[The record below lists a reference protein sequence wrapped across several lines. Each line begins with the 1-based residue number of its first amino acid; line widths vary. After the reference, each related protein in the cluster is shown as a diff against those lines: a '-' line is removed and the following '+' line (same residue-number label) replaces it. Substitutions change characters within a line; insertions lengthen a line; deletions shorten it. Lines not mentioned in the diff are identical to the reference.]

1 MSNALGSLP
10 TQLQAGDTWSWTEAD
25 AAYPGPAWSLGY
37 VLLGDQQ
44 RVSIAGMWSVEGAC
58 HAFDMSAAQS
68 VLIAPGAYAW
78 TEFATHTDQRRITLA
93 TGQVTILPDWAT
105 APVVAR
111 THARKMLA
119 AIDACL
125 EGRASEGDL
134 DLVATAV
141 GTSGGTRS
149 SQFDL
154 GQLIA
159 TRRYYA
165 TLVAGENALDQR
177 AAGIRA
183 GQVQV
188 VFA

>member
-10 TQLQAGDTWSWTEAD
+10 PQLQAGDTWSWTEAS
-25 AAYPGPAWSLGY
+25 ATYPGPAWSLSY
-37 VLLGDQQ
+37 VLLSDAV
-44 RVSIAGMWSVEGAC
+44 RLTIAAVWSVDGA
-58 HAFDMSAAQS
+58 HVFAKTAAQS

-78 TEFATHTDQRRITLA
+78 TEIATHTDGRRTTL
-93 TGQVTILPDWAT
+93 GQGLVTILADPLT
-105 APVVAR
+105 LPLPGVR
-111 THARKMLA
+111 SHARRMLA

-159 TRRYYA
+159 TRRYYSA
-165 TLVAGENALDQR
+165 LVAGENATDQR